1 MNWIHFLSIWN
12 FDNICLNLIFK
23 YNNGL
28 TLFIFL
34 WCFIS
39 ESLTRACSDRY
50 GNFGCCNEDNTLL
63 LKPLY
68 CESQIKLWALY
79 KSRQHAAW
87 ACKIKETSTTL
98 LCGTLI
104 SHRTISILGKSIT
117 LIGIAHNFSN
127 FFMLMTRGY
136 MYMHPWVTVLNS
148 TIDYIYIHIGESI
161 LYSFPSLKTLH
172 ADHLLLLDCMRFTT
186 LV

>member
-1 MNWIHFLSIWN
+1 M
-12 FDNICLNLIFK
+12 NLIFK

-136 MYMHPWVTVLNS
+136 ICICIHGSLFLIQLQIIFTYISESPYCTHFHHSKLFMLIICCFKTACVLP
-148 TIDYIYIHIGESI
+148 H
-161 LYSFPSLKTLH
+161 
-172 ADHLLLLDCMRFTT
+172 
-186 LV
+186 